1 MVRVPS
7 WANSLV
13 LNGVRIHALWAAE
26 AKANG
31 FASRRVVV
39 SCANTQA
46 QQGRSE
52 EVCNLL
58 VLVPSAIGCPGN
70 GEWFKF

>member
-1 MVRVPS
+1 MVRVSS

-13 LNGVRIHALWAAE
+13 LSGVRIHALWAAE
-26 AKANG
+26 AKANE
-31 FASRRVVV
+31 FASRRVVA

-46 QQGRSE
+46 QQGSSE
-52 EVCNLL
+52 EVCDLL
-58 VLVPSAIGCPGN
+58 VLVPSAVGCPRD